1 VAGSGK
7 SLVYQLPA
15 AIRSQ
20 REGQVTIV
28 VSPLIALIKDQIE
41 HLQARVGP
49 KYSLSRFLY
58 FFPENYILFSQNQ
71 AFFVKHL
78 SDIC

>member
-1 VAGSGK
+1 MSGSGK

-49 KYSLSRFLY
+49 
-58 FFPENYILFSQNQ
+58 
-71 AFFVKHL
+71 
-78 SDIC
+78 

>member
-1 VAGSGK
+1 M
-7 SLVYQLPA
+7 YQLPA

-49 KYSLSRFLY
+49 KYFPFSFFYISFQNATFY
-58 FFPENYILFSQNQ
+58 FRKIGH
-71 AFFVKHL
+71 FFGKHL